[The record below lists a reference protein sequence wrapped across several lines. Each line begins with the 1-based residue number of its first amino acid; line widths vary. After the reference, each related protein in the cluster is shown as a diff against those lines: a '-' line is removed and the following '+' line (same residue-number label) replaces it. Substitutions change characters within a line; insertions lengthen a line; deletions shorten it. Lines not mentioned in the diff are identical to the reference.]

1 MRFDTLAIHGGQ
13 EPDPQTGAV
22 NVPVYLTST
31 YAQKAPGE
39 TKDGY
44 DYART
49 KHPTREV
56 LERSL
61 SALEGGAGAL
71 AFSSGLGALTTLLWS
86 LSKGSRVL
94 ACDDLYGGTY
104 RLFEHARRTWGLE
117 TEYLD
122 MSDPERVVKWLRKG
136 GVQMVYMETPTNP
149 LLRLSDID
157 AISEASREAGATAV
171 VDNTFA
177 TPYFQRPL
185 DLGADIVLHS
195 TTKYLG
201 GHSDVVGGALV
212 FREKAT
218 YERLKWLQNAAG
230 AIPGPLD
237 CYLVLRGIRTLGL
250 RMRAHAKNAEAV
262 ARALEAHPKVERVL
276 YPGLPSHP
284 QHELAKEQMSGFGGM
299 VSAELKGGLEASKL
313 FLSKLHYFFLAESLG
328 GVESL
333 VEAPALMT
341 HMSIPKA
348 EREKRGLT
356 DGLIRFSVGVED
368 PDDLVE
374 DVTRALG

>member
-13 EPDPQTGAV
+13 EPDPLTGAV

-61 SALEGGAGAL
+61 AALEGGAGAL

-86 LSKGSRVL
+86 LSKGSKVL

-104 RLFEHARRTWGLE
+104 RLFEHARKTWGLD

-122 MSDPERVVKWLRKG
+122 MSDPERVVERLRQG
-136 GVQMVYMETPTNP
+136 GITLVYLETPTNP

-157 AISEASREAGATAV
+157 AISEASREAGATPV

-212 FREKAT
+212 FRERST

-230 AIPGPLD
+230 AVPGPLD

-299 VSAELKGGLEASKL
+299 VSAELKGGLDASKL
-313 FLSKLHYFFLAESLG
+313 FLSKLRYFFLAESLG

-341 HMSIPKA
+341 HMSIPRA